1 MIQRVQTVYMLAGVV
16 AILMMLLFPLASW
29 LLPEATVQWTA
40 LGLSSLTPEFPLE
53 QMDWSLFILLLIML
67 AVPLVCIFLFKHR
80 WLQLRFLIFSGI
92 LNLLFYGLFFF
103 EKQQHTQWL
112 LDQSASGGP
121 ADITYNYILLAMPLL
136 GVFCDVMAMR
146 GVLHDIALLK
156 SLERLR

>member
-1 MIQRVQTVYMLAGVV
+1 MIQRIQTVYMLAGVV

-53 QMDWSLFILLLIML
+53 LMDWSLLVLLLVML
-67 AVPLVCIFLFKHR
+67 AVPLVCIFLYKRR

-92 LNLLFYGLFFF
+92 LNVLFYALFFF
-103 EKQQHTQWL
+103 EKGQHTQWL
-112 LDQSASGGP
+112 LEQSTSGGSP
-121 ADITYNYILLAMPLL
+121 EITYNYILLAMPLL